1 MEDRVKKLFAIWAE
15 WSVFP
20 AKFLI
25 GLQAAFHFT
34 EADRA
39 AMHSFVAQQEE
50 EDALDGISLVPDP
63 SSAENEALEALR
75 KRARAQG
82 VHFTDSTGKYELQ
95 FKIEFG
101 EKFSQLRYG
110 QSAVSS
116 ISTLLTPYESL
127 LDVSPALS
135 ANPNPNPNPYAG
147 DIAHAGERPSAYN
160 GLTPLEQILQE
171 EGSGDYDDDIDGVPM
186 EIGEYSIPVSDVLPP
201 SVTK

>member
-1 MEDRVKKLFAIWAE
+1 MKKLFAIWAE

-20 AKFLI
+20 AMYLI
-25 GLQAAFHFT
+25 GLQATFHFT
-34 EADRA
+34 EADRV
-39 AMHSFVAQQEE
+39 AMQAFVAEREE

-82 VHFTDSTGKYELQ
+82 VHYTDSTGKYELQ

-127 LDVSPALS
+127 VDVSSALS
-135 ANPNPNPNPYAG
+135 ASSNPYAG
-147 DIAHAGERPSAYN
+147 DVLHVGERPSSYN

-171 EGSGDYDDDIDGVPM
+171 EGNGEYDDDIDGVPM
-186 EIGEYSIPVSDVLPP
+186 EIGEYSIPVSDAPPP
-201 SVTK
+201 SVAK

>member
-20 AKFLI
+20 AMYLI
-25 GLQAAFHFT
+25 GLQATFHFT
-34 EADRA
+34 DADRA
-39 AMHSFVAQQEE
+39 AMRAFITEREE

-82 VHFTDSTGKYELQ
+82 VHYTESTSKYELQ

-135 ANPNPNPNPYAG
+135 ANPYTG
-147 DIAHAGERPSAYN
+147 DISHVGERPSSYN

-171 EGSGDYDDDIDGVPM
+171 EEEGNGEYDDDDIDGVPM
-186 EIGEYSIPVSDVLPP
+186 EIGEYSIPVSDAPPP

>member
-20 AKFLI
+20 AMYLI
-25 GLQAAFHFT
+25 GLQATFHFT
-34 EADRA
+34 EADRV
-39 AMHSFVAQQEE
+39 AMQAFVAEREE

-82 VHFTDSTGKYELQ
+82 VHYTDSTGKYELQ

-127 LDVSPALS
+127 ADVSPALN
-135 ANPNPNPNPYAG
+135 ANLNPYTG
-147 DIAHAGERPSAYN
+147 DVLHVGERPSSYN

-171 EGSGDYDDDIDGVPM
+171 EEEGNGEYDDDIDGVPM
-186 EIGEYSIPVSDVLPP
+186 EIGEYSIPVSDAPPP
-201 SVTK
+201 SVAK